1 MSRGAWTRKLAIVE
15 EHETLPAHV
24 RIGAIADTHQS
35 PGRKRPGIDAALDLF
50 RRAGVDCVMH
60 AGDVG
65 EAALLDALGAVAPV
79 FAVRGNADPR
89 ALLDR
94 LPDRIWF
101 QAGSRRLL
109 LTHGHHGKTA
119 RQTALA
125 IASPEV
131 DLIVFGHSHKPLIE
145 LVGQTT
151 LFNPGSP
158 VERRW
163 NPHFGVGII
172 DVSND
177 EIDPELILFDDPADL
192 EGIMP

>member
-1 MSRGAWTRKLAIVE
+1 VSRGAWTRKLTIVE
-15 EHETLPAHV
+15 EHEGLPTPV

-35 PGRKRPGIDAALDLF
+35 PDRRRPGIAAALALF
-50 RRAGVDCVMH
+50 RRAGVDCILH

-65 EAALLDALGAVAPV
+65 DATLLDTLADIAPV
-79 FAVRGNADPR
+79 FAVRGNADSR
-89 ALLDR
+89 VLLDR

-101 QAGSRRLL
+101 QSGGRRLL

-119 RQTALA
+119 RQTVQA

-131 DLIVFGHSHKPLIE
+131 DLIVFGHSHQPLIE
-145 LVGQTT
+145 VAGQTI

-172 DVSND
+172 DVSDD
-177 EIDPELILFDDPADL
+177 EIAPELILFDDPADL
-192 EGIMP
+192 EGVIP

>member
-1 MSRGAWTRKLAIVE
+1 M
-15 EHETLPAHV
+15 LPSPV
-24 RIGAIADTHQS
+24 RIGAIGDTHQS
-35 PGRKRPGIDAALDLF
+35 PGRRRPGIDAAIDLF
-50 RRAGVDCVMH
+50 RRARVDCILH
-60 AGDVG
+60 TGDVG
-65 EAALLDALGAVAPV
+65 DPSLLETLAEVAPV

-101 QAGSRRLL
+101 QSGSRTLL

-119 RQTALA
+119 RQTVQALA
-125 IASPEV
+125 TREV
-131 DLIVFGHSHKPLIE
+131 DLIVFGHSHLPLIE
-145 LVGQTT
+145 LAGQTI

-163 NPHFGVGII
+163 NPHFGVGLI
-172 DVSND
+172 DVSDD

-192 EGIMP
+192 EGIAL